1 MKNSISLLILAFL
14 FLTGASY
21 SQEWETFEA
30 TEYNVKISL
39 PPNWKTSTGS
49 QDGIPYLEGISADET
64 MSLFIFVYKDA
75 SISTQELLNNAVN
88 DLGIALEGESAQ
100 ENLNGMDAW
109 VASATGV
116 IEGAEI
122 DMFIAAATYDENNYV
137 AYVFTAAANAQ
148 KNVATMNKIIDS
160 LAPLK

>member
-1 MKNSISLLILAFL
+1 MKRSFSLLLLAFV

-21 SQEWETFEA
+21 SQQWETFEA
-30 TEYNVKISL
+30 PEYNIKISI
-39 PPNWKTSTGS
+39 PPNWKTTTGT

-75 SISTQELLNNAVN
+75 SISTKDLLNNAVN

-109 VASATGV
+109 VASATGM

-137 AYVFTAAANAQ
+137 AYVFTSAANAE
-148 KNVATMNKIIDS
+148 NNAATMNRIIDS
-160 LAPLK
+160 LAPIK

>member
-1 MKNSISLLILAFL
+1 
-14 FLTGASY
+14 
-21 SQEWETFEA
+21 
-30 TEYNVKISL
+30 
-39 PPNWKTSTGS
+39 
-49 QDGIPYLEGISADET
+49 

-75 SISTQELLNNAVN
+75 SISTKDLLNNAVN

-109 VASATGV
+109 VASATGM

-137 AYVFTAAANAQ
+137 AYVFTSAANAE
-148 KNVATMNKIIDS
+148 NNAATMNRIIDS
-160 LAPLK
+160 LAPIK